1 VKFVSIITPCYN
13 EEQNVEELYERV
25 RAVMKQSGRYD
36 YEHIFIDNCS
46 SDGTVAILKRLAAA
60 DKNLKIIVNAR
71 NFGHIRSPMH
81 ALFQARGEAIIGIV
95 ADLQDPPE
103 LIPELLE
110 RWEQGYAMVLCVKRT
125 SGENPAMFWIRRQY
139 YRAIE
144 RLSEIRTFQN
154 FTGFGLYDRAV
165 VEAIRSFDDPYP
177 YFRGMIAEIGLPF
190 CEVLYDQPQRKRGST
205 KNSFYSLYD
214 MAMLAVTQL
223 SKVPL
228 RFVTFVGFVSSLL
241 CVIVGIVYFFYKL
254 LFWNNFSVGL
264 APIVIGMFLFASVQ
278 LLSLG
283 IIGEYIG
290 SIYTQVRKRPY
301 VVERERINFE
311 RAPDFVAASAT
322 VPLKRRALR

>member
-1 VKFVSIITPCYN
+1 MKFVSIITPCFN

-25 RAVMKQSGRYD
+25 RRVMQKTGRYE

-46 SDGTVAILKRLAAA
+46 SDGTVGILKRLAAT

-81 ALFQARGEAIIGIV
+81 ALFQARGDAIIGIV

-154 FTGFGLYDRAV
+154 FTGFGLYDRSV

-241 CVIVGIVYFFYKL
+241 CVIVGVVYFFYKL

-311 RAPDFVAASAT
+311 RPSELAAESVT

>member
-1 VKFVSIITPCYN
+1 MKLISIITPCFN
-13 EEQNVEELYERV
+13 EEKNVEEVYRRV
-25 RAVMKQSGRYD
+25 HDAIMLVGRYE

-46 SDGTVAILKRLAAA
+46 TDGTVAELKRIAAT
-60 DKNLKIIVNAR
+60 DENVKIIVNAR
-71 NFGHIRSPMH
+71 NFGQIRSPMH
-81 ALFQARGEAIIGIV
+81 ALFQARGDAVIGIV

-103 LIPELLE
+103 LIPELIAK
-110 RWEQGYAMVLCVKRT
+110 WEQGYAMVLCVKRT
-125 SGENPAMFWIRRQY
+125 SAENPAMFWLRRQY
-139 YRAIE
+139 YRTIE

-165 VEAIRSFDDPYP
+165 IEAIRAFDDPYP

-190 CEVLYDQPQRKRGST
+190 CEVPYDQPQRKRGVT
-205 KNSFYSLYD
+205 KSNFYSLYD
-214 MAMLAVTQL
+214 MAMLAITQL

-228 RFVTFVGFVSSLL
+228 RFVTFIGFVSSIV
-241 CVIVGIVYFFYKL
+241 CVLVGLIYFVYKL
-254 LFWNNFSVGL
+254 MFWDRFSVGL

-301 VVERERINFE
+301 VVEKERVNFD
-311 RAPDFVAASAT
+311 RSADSVAGGS
-322 VPLKRRALR
+322 PIHIKRRVLR

>member
-1 VKFVSIITPCYN
+1 MKFVSIITPCYN

>member
-139 YRAIE
+139 YR
-144 RLSEIRTFQN
+144 RTSP
-154 FTGFGLYDRAV
+154 G
-165 VEAIRSFDDPYP
+165 S
-177 YFRGMIAEIGLPF
+177 
-190 CEVLYDQPQRKRGST
+190 GST
-205 KNSFYSLYD
+205 TGRSWRRS
-214 MAMLAVTQL
+214 VL
-223 SKVPL
+223 S
-228 RFVTFVGFVSSLL
+228 T
-241 CVIVGIVYFFYKL
+241 I
-254 LFWNNFSVGL
+254 
-264 APIVIGMFLFASVQ
+264 PIRIFA
-278 LLSLG
+278 G
-283 IIGEYIG
+283 
-290 SIYTQVRKRPY
+290 
-301 VVERERINFE
+301 
-311 RAPDFVAASAT
+311 
-322 VPLKRRALR
+322 

>member
-1 VKFVSIITPCYN
+1 MKLISIVTACFN
-13 EEQNVEELYERV
+13 EEENVDELYRRV
-25 RAVMKQSGRYD
+25 RAVMLEIGRYD
-36 YEHIFIDNCS
+36 YEHVFIDNCS
-46 SDGTVAILKRLAAA
+46 TDGTVAALKRIAAG
-60 DKNLKIIVNAR
+60 DPNVKIIVNAR

-81 ALFQARGEAIIGIV
+81 ALMQTRGDAVIGVV

-103 LIPELLE
+103 LIPELIAK
-110 RWEQGYAMVLCVKRT
+110 WEQGYAMVLCIKRT
-125 SGENPAMFWIRRQY
+125 SSENPIMFWIRRQY

-144 RLSEIRTFQN
+144 RLSEIQTFQN

-165 VEAIRSFDDPYP
+165 VEAIRTFDDPYP
-177 YFRGMIAEIGLPF
+177 YFRGMIAEIGLPY
-190 CEVLYDQPQRKRGST
+190 CEVPYDQPARKRGFT
-205 KNSFYSLYD
+205 KNNFYSLYD

-241 CVIVGIVYFFYKL
+241 CVFVGFVYFIYKL
-254 LFWNNFSVGL
+254 AFWDHFSVGL
-264 APIVIGMFLFASVQ
+264 APVVIGMFFFASVQ
-278 LLSLG
+278 MLSLG

-311 RAPDFVAASAT
+311 RSSDYGAEP
-322 VPLKRRALR
+322 VPIKRRALG

>member
-1 VKFVSIITPCYN
+1 MKLISIITPCFN
-13 EEQNVEELYERV
+13 EEQNVEELYGRV
-25 RAVMKQSGRYD
+25 RGVMAQIGRYE

-46 SDGTVAILKRLAAA
+46 SDGTVAVLKRLAAL
-60 DKNLKIIVNAR
+60 DRNVKIIVNAR

-81 ALFQARGEAIIGIV
+81 ALFQARGEAVIGLV

-103 LIPELLE
+103 LIPELLAK
-110 RWEQGYAMVLCVKRT
+110 WEEGYSMVLCVKRT
-125 SGENPAMFWIRRQY
+125 SDENPAMFWVRRQY

-144 RLSEIRTFQN
+144 RLSETRTFQN

-165 VEAIRSFDDPYP
+165 IDAIRSFDDPYP
-177 YFRGMIAEIGLPF
+177 YFRGMIAEIGLPY
-190 CEVLYDQPQRKRGST
+190 CEVPYDQPRRKRGST
-205 KNSFYSLYD
+205 KNNFYSLYD

-228 RFVTFVGFVSSLL
+228 RFVTFVGFVSSLM
-241 CVIVGIVYFFYKL
+241 CVFVGMVYFVYKL

-264 APIVIGMFLFASVQ
+264 APIIIGMFLFSSVQ

-301 VVERERINFE
+301 VVERERVNFE
-311 RAPDFVAASAT
+311 RTPEAVAER
-322 VPLKRRALR
+322 VPILLKRRVVR